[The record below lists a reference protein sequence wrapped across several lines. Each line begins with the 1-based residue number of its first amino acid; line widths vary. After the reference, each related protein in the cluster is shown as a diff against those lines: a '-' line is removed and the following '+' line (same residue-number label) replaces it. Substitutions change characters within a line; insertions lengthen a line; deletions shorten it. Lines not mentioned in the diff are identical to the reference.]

1 MDQILTYASFRELIE
16 ERVEVSAKAKHEFKM
31 QRAAEKRRDLKVNDE
46 KKALKEE
53 YKMKLTEFAGTE
65 REKDIFMKNFDKDLE
80 EKLSQ
85 IDIMSLREKEKAMK
99 EMKETTTKFFNHQ
112 VFLGTDRAF
121 RNYFIYESLP
131 GVFVE
136 HDLTYSG
143 KCVDHLIKNNY
154 GLAHVTQEQRYAF
167 IKQMVLNDKSRN
179 DDKENKLG
187 TTSLNGVAIETKS
200 NGIKK
205 EEGVKQEEL
214 YMCSTDPKTC
224 IVHSSDHPDR
234 VVWSYFNTTE
244 EIQQLIDS
252 LNTRGFREK
261 VLRENLELEKELIC
275 TYIENC
281 PVEKLTVLL
290 DDKENK
296 MNEIV
301 KKRGRYDTANF
312 NLEPGTDPSTIF
324 DISLRENLLEFES
337 RISLG
342 YLGEIKVTDRMEWRK
357 HIEELSYKAMTNELS
372 WGVGKNLEH
381 R

>member
-1 MDQILTYASFRELIE
+1 M
-16 ERVEVSAKAKHEFKM
+16 SAKAKHEFKM
-31 QRAAEKRRDLKVNDE
+31 QRAAEKRRELKVNDE
-46 KKALKEE
+46 KKAIKEE
-53 YKMKLTEFAGTE
+53 YKIKLAEFVGSE
-65 REKDIFMKNFDKDLE
+65 REKEIFIKNSEKEIE

-85 IDIMSLREKEKAMK
+85 MDIQSQREKEKAMK
-99 EMKETTTKFFNHQ
+99 ELKQTTTKFFNHQ

-143 KCVDHLIKNNY
+143 KCVEHLIKNNF

-187 TTSLNGVAIETKS
+187 TTSLNGVAIETKA

-214 YMCSTDPKTC
+214 YMCSTDPKNC
-224 IVHSSDHPDR
+224 IVHFVDHPDH
-234 VVWSYFNTTE
+234 VSWSYYNTTE

-252 LNTRGFREK
+252 LNTRGFRERT
-261 VLRENLELEKELIC
+261 LRENLELEKELIC

-290 DDKENK
+290 DDKEIK

-324 DISLRENLLEFES
+324 DISLRENLLEFEN

-342 YLGEIKVTDRMEWRK
+342 YLGEIKVTNRMEWRK
-357 HIEELSYKAMTNELS
+357 QIEDLSYKAMTDELT
-372 WGVGKNLEH
+372 WGVGRTFEN